1 MKVLLYEDDK
11 HDREILKTRI
21 NNFLSEHKYKY
32 ELDECVSSKML
43 LDQACVY
50 DFLFMDIELGS
61 ENGIDLGLKIRKK
74 HKNCHII
81 ITSNYTKYLID
92 GYKVK
97 ADRYLLKP
105 ISQELF
111 DSEMAPVFLE
121 YYAENT
127 TIYDEKISRYRIR
140 LNDIVYI
147 DFFDK
152 NSYLVFDNG
161 KKLKT
166 PYPLYYWEEKLS
178 KEYFARCYKSILV
191 NLNYVDTIV
200 KNDIIL
206 VNKQKVPV
214 SRFYR
219 KQFEEKWL
227 ENIQRM
233 L

>member
-1 MKVLLYEDDK
+1 M
-11 HDREILKTRI
+11 
-21 NNFLSEHKYKY
+21 LS
-32 ELDECVSSKML
+32 
-43 LDQACVY
+43 DQACVY

-111 DSEMAPVFLE
+111 DSEMAPVFRE

-147 DFFDK
+147 DFFD
-152 NSYLVFDNG
+152 NG
-161 KKLKT
+161 K
-166 PYPLYYWEEKLS
+166 
-178 KEYFARCYKSILV
+178 FIFG
-191 NLNYVDTIV
+191 I
-200 KNDIIL
+200 
-206 VNKQKVPV
+206 
-214 SRFYR
+214 
-219 KQFEEKWL
+219 
-227 ENIQRM
+227 
-233 L
+233 

>member
-1 MKVLLYEDDK
+1 MKVLLCEDDK
-11 HDREILKTRI
+11 QDREILKERI
-21 NNFLSEHKYKY
+21 NTFLSKHKYKY
-32 ELDECVSSKML
+32 ELDECTSPKML
-43 LDQACVY
+43 LDQAHVY
-50 DFLFMDIELGS
+50 DFLFMDIELGE
-61 ENGIDLGLKIRKK
+61 ENGIELGLKIREK
-74 HKNCHII
+74 HKDCHII

-92 GYKVK
+92 GYKIK

-105 ISQELF
+105 INQEQF
-111 DSEMAPVFLE
+111 DIEMTPVFRE
-121 YYAENT
+121 YYAENM

-147 DFFDK
+147 EFLDK
-152 NSYLVFDNG
+152 NSYLVFNNG

-166 PYPLYYWEEKLS
+166 PYPLYYWEERLLKD
-178 KEYFARCYKSILV
+178 YFVRCYKSILI
-191 NLNYVDTIV
+191 NLNYVDTVV

-214 SRFYR
+214 SRFYH